1 MRSDVPAAVAAT
13 LERCMRPSLVFDL
26 ARIEANV
33 RAIAAAAQPS
43 AVTALFAAKS
53 FPHPAIRAICARHL
67 AGFDVGSAGELAE
80 VAGLDG
86 VRVISIVDPTGRGGL
101 AATTTTAARTI
112 IGCETVEQVR
122 AAPPHTEI
130 AIRISA
136 SISGRDPAIGAV
148 QDGSGHR
155 RSRFGVDVSRARAR
169 ETIQAL
175 GAAAAGRPVG
185 IHVHHGP
192 VTATNA
198 ERFAVTATAVL
209 ELAREAGVEPAFLD
223 LGGAWH
229 GIPDLASALAEL
241 RAAIPRAI
249 ELVIEPGRVIVE
261 GAGFACGAIAV
272 ARELDD
278 RPLRVVE
285 LSRIC
290 HLRWSQVELVG
301 SAPHPGA
308 GRRTLFVGPTC
319 FEEDVLGEWAVEP
332 ARFDAGARIVLRN
345 VSGYAVA
352 WNTGFGGVPP
362 ADVVMVDGVGQ
373 VD

>member
-1 MRSDVPAAVAAT
+1 MRSDVPATVAAA
-13 LERCMRPSLVFDL
+13 LERCSRPSLVFDL

-33 RAIAAAAQPS
+33 RAIATAANAS
-43 AVTALFAAKS
+43 AVTVLFAAKS
-53 FPHPAIRAICARHL
+53 FPHPAVRAICARHL

-80 VAGLDG
+80 VAQLAA

-101 AATTTTAARTI
+101 AGPTAARTTASRTI
-112 IGCETVEQVR
+112 VGCETVEQVR
-122 AAPPHTEI
+122 AAPTRAEI

-136 SISGRDPAIGAV
+136 SISGRDPAVGAV

-155 RSRFGVDVSRARAR
+155 RSRFGVDVARARAR
-169 ETIQAL
+169 GTIQAL
-175 GAAAAGRPVG
+175 AVAAAGRPLG

-192 VTATNA
+192 VTATSA
-198 ERFAVTATAVL
+198 DRFVVTAAAVL

-229 GIPDLASALAEL
+229 GVPDLASALAEL
-241 RAAIPRAI
+241 RAAIPPAI
-249 ELVIEPGRVIVE
+249 ELVIEPGRAIVD

-308 GRRTLFVGPTC
+308 GRTTLFVGPTC
-319 FEEDVLGEWAVEP
+319 FEEDVLGEWTVER
-332 ARFDAGARIVLRN
+332 ARFEAGARLVLRN

-362 ADVVMVDGVGQ
+362 ADVVMVD
-373 VD
+373 